1 MDEGI
6 TKFNIMP
13 SEKLIKFSNEITSK
27 IYFDYDLKKSN
38 WFNIGGKTKIYFKP
52 DNLTDLVLFLKNFGS
67 KEKIHI
73 LGAGSNTLISDKT
86 YDGAVIKLGKNFSNI
101 SILPSEII
109 VAGSGCLDKKLSE
122 FALKNEIGNF
132 EFLSCIPGTIGG
144 GLRMNA
150 GCFNKEFKDILIS
163 IQAIDREGRV
173 LTIPANKVIFEYRK
187 NDLPDDLIFLSAS
200 FKGEKKDKD
209 KIEKE
214 VIELR
219 NRKDE
224 SQPTKIKT
232 SGSTFKNP
240 VNQTKK
246 KVWQLIKESVPLDTS
261 FGDAC
266 ISDKHYN
273 FFVNKNNAS
282 FNDMNKL
289 IKFVQESVQKKT
301 GIILEK
307 EIKILE

>member
-6 TKFNIMP
+6 AKFNIMP
-13 SEKLIKFSNEITSK
+13 SKELIKFSNEVSSK
-27 IYFDYDLKKSN
+27 IHFDYDLKKSN

-52 DNLTDLVLFLKNFGS
+52 DNLPDLILFLKRFGN

-86 YDGAVIKLGKNFSNI
+86 FDGVVIKLGKNFSNI
-101 SILPSEII
+101 SILSNGLI
-109 VAGSGCLDKKLSE
+109 VVGSACLDKKLSD
-122 FALKNEIGNF
+122 FALENEIGNF
-132 EFLSCIPGTIGG
+132 EFLACIPGTVGG
-144 GLRMNA
+144 GIKMNA

-163 IQAIDREGRV
+163 IEAIDKEGRV
-173 LTIPANKVIFEYRK
+173 LIIPANEIIFNYRK
-187 NDLPDDLIFLSAS
+187 NDLPDNLIFLSAS
-200 FKGEKKDKD
+200 FKGKKKNKS
-209 KIEKE
+209 KIQKE
-214 VIELR
+214 IFELK
-219 NRKDE
+219 NRKDS

-240 VNQTKK
+240 INQSNK

-261 FGDAC
+261 FGDAG
-266 ISDKHYN
+266 ISDKHCN

-289 IKFVQESVQKKT
+289 IKFVQEAVKKKT

>member
-6 TKFNIMP
+6 AKFNIMP
-13 SEKLIKFSNEITSK
+13 SKELIKFSNEVSSK
-27 IYFDYDLKKSN
+27 IHFDYDLKKSN

-52 DNLTDLVLFLKNFGS
+52 DNLPDLTLFLKRFGN

-86 YDGAVIKLGKNFSNI
+86 FDGVVIKLGKNFSNI
-101 SILPSEII
+101 SILSNGLI
-109 VAGSGCLDKKLSE
+109 VVGSACLDKKLSD
-122 FALKNEIGNF
+122 FALENEIGNF
-132 EFLSCIPGTIGG
+132 EFLACIPGTVGG
-144 GLRMNA
+144 GIKMNA

-163 IQAIDREGRV
+163 IEAIDKEGRV
-173 LTIPANKVIFEYRK
+173 LTIPANEIIFNYRK
-187 NDLPDDLIFLSAS
+187 NDLPDNLIFLSAS
-200 FKGEKKDKD
+200 FKGKKRDKN
-209 KIEKE
+209 KIQKE
-214 VIELR
+214 IFELK
-219 NRKDE
+219 NRKDN

-240 VNQTKK
+240 INQSNK

-261 FGDAC
+261 FGDAG
-266 ISDKHYN
+266 ISDKHCN

-289 IKFVQESVQKKT
+289 IKFVQEAVKKKT